1 MIEPDLLGNP
11 WVAIVLGVLA
21 YAADHYTAIY
31 EAHLYHAGVKTWL
44 IYDGLYKLT
53 PEYQAVITR
62 QRIVSGRLL
71 AILLMLAVGIYAA
84 WWVLTQQLGR
94 PDVFLLLMGGLILAR
109 VAEVSRQYRQIMFFR
124 EIRQRGG
131 VQGRLI
137 LTRQLGLMR
146 TVFDLYAFVMLY
158 FLLFLL
164 TGSWFLLGGAL
175 VCFVNSRQLRGWIA
189 IKGLMKPSQR
199 R

>member
-1 MIEPDLLGNP
+1 VIESTLLGNP
-11 WVAIVLGVLA
+11 WMAIGLNVLA
-21 YAADHYTAIY
+21 FVADHYTAIY
-31 EAHLYHAGVKTWL
+31 EAHLYHAGVKMLL
-44 IYDGLYKLT
+44 IYEGLYKLT
-53 PEYQAVITR
+53 PEYQAAITR
-62 QRIVSGRLL
+62 RRIVSGRLL
-71 AILLMLAVGIYAA
+71 AILLMLAAGIYAA

-94 PDVFLLLMGGLILAR
+94 PDVFLLLVGGLLLAR

-131 VQGRLI
+131 LQGRLL
-137 LTRQLGLMR
+137 LTRQLSLMN

-158 FLLFLL
+158 LLLFLL

-189 IKGLMKPSQR
+189 LKGILMKS
-199 R
+199 